1 MTTPD
6 ASELTSGEPL
16 PIPRAGDR
24 TRTGDVRLGTRATQR
39 RSAPTSV
46 NQAVTTPAPPA
57 CASLRWIVRRWDG
70 HCPWCAGNRSLNDS
84 QGNMPDGASP
94 RSKASPRATSLT
106 RAVRL
111 TSTMERSLRT
121 AASGSAAVGAA
132 SHHSRCATTRPMV
145 PEFPN
150 SVAIPRTIAVRPLF
164 RAGRCRARG
173 RFTPRPRR
181 RCRSRAPRGRRGRAA
196 AAPRSGARHRRSPP
210 RRRANRHQGADG
222 GPEQVGEPGAVLVG
236 EHGHLARQSDQVGE
250 RHQHRQGSSTAW
262 PLVLGTG
269 RWTRV

>member
-1 MTTPD
+1 MTKPD
-6 ASELTSGEPL
+6 ASETHVGRTTSNSE
-16 PIPRAGDR
+16 
-24 TRTGDVRLGTRATQR
+24 RATGLEPATSSLGRERPQR

-150 SVAIPRTIAVRPLF
+150 SVAIPPTIAVRPLF

-210 RRRANRHQGADG
+210 RRRASPSGRRRW
-222 GPEQVGEPGAVLVG
+222 
-236 EHGHLARQSDQVGE
+236 ARAG
-250 RHQHRQGSSTAW
+250 W
-262 PLVLGTG
+262 
-269 RWTRV
+269 